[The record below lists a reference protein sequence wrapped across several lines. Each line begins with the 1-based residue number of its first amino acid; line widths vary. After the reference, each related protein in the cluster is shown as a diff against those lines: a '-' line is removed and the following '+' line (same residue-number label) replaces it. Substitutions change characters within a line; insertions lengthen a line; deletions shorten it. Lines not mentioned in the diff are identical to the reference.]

1 VSFGRTIA
9 NWEMDTVYSEGRR
22 LYVCENRSVKER
34 ADLETVDVEHKH
46 SCGLL
51 KMKTKNDGFLRI
63 EPLAVI
69 VASVE
74 RGQKLTHMLDRKQCV
89 DSWRTE
95 RLLDDGS

>member
-1 VSFGRTIA
+1 MSFGRTIA

-34 ADLETVDVEHKH
+34 ADLENVDVEQKH
-46 SCGLL
+46 SGGL

-69 VASVE
+69 V
-74 RGQKLTHMLDRKQCV
+74 C
-89 DSWRTE
+89 
-95 RLLDDGS
+95 